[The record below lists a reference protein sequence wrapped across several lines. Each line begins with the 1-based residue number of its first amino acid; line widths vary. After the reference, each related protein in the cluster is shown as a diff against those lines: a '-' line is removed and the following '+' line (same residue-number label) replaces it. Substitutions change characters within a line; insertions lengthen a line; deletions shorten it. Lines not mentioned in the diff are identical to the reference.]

1 MHDNTKDTVAAELIS
16 ILSTLGEND
25 QLEEITITLRGEL
38 KKNLKSLLMN
48 LGFKEVTILTR
59 TYGA

>member
-1 MHDNTKDTVAAELIS
+1 MNNNNNDLAARELAS
-16 ILSTLGEND
+16 ILSVLGKNE
-25 QLEEITITLRGEL
+25 QLEEITITIRGEL
-38 KKNLKSLLMN
+38 KKNLNSVLMS